1 MYVWDSGNCRIL
13 GFKLAKAYSASSPT
27 TADIVIGQPLGYDYG
42 ASNGDSSF
50 QTYPDRAPASAATL
64 SGIVEWTRTT
74 LEDKSF
80 VGMYVDSAGNLY
92 VPDINNHRVLKYISP
107 FTTDTIA
114 DEVWGQVD
122 FAGNKPNLT
131 GTPFNPTPLNNRVLR
146 FPEGAKTAD
155 LVLGQPN
162 FTTGGDFSGGGGMN
176 QMSGPSAVAF
186 DPQGRFYVADTANNR
201 ILFFAPPFSNGMNAT
216 GTFASDH
223 NGPTNIQAD
232 PNGKECGRTTQ

>member
-1 MYVWDSGNCRIL
+1 
-13 GFKLAKAYSASSPT
+13 
-27 TADIVIGQPLGYDYG
+27 
-42 ASNGDSSF
+42 
-50 QTYPDRAPASAATL
+50 
-64 SGIVEWTRTT
+64 
-74 LEDKSF
+74 
-80 VGMYVDSAGNLY
+80 MYVDSAGNLY

-131 GTPFNPTPLNNRVLR
+131 GTPFNPTPLPTASSLCFASIDSGGGGVTIDAQGNLWVANGGNNRVLR
-146 FPEGAKTAD
+146 FPGGAKTAD

-186 DPQGRFYVADTANNR
+186 DPQEILYVADTVNNR

-232 PNGKECGRTTQ
+232 PWKRNVDVRHNKL